1 MKLLNHDERG
11 VMNAA
16 GLKQSDLWI
25 TGDGTSFPANPIGE
39 AFAKKYAKKFTPNL
53 SVNFTKKSKIKTK
66 TIAADKG
73 GKTENSN

>member
-16 GLKQSDLWI
+16 GLKESDLWI
-25 TGDGTSFPANPIGE
+25 TGDGTSFPANPIGK

-53 SVNFTKKSKIKTK
+53 SVNFTKKKEPKTK
-66 TIAADKG
+66 RVVSADDR
-73 GKTENSN
+73 GKK